1 MGSNYDYTYEYEV
14 TDSNKHN
21 RTSRHNTGRQNQRTT
36 GNQSNY
42 ATSHSTFGRSS
53 NMDPLTNLQND
64 RIWNKLY
71 DPSQIDK
78 TAHENEIQKMARR
91 QDRKVI
97 KIEAAYG
104 SDRQTFVVKRNYDLR
119 VRDVQEDAS
128 KVFKMPL
135 DQIILYWKGRNIC
148 DTPNELLET
157 LGIENNHQMRVC
169 REDDQAQQ
177 NRRRELRS
185 FATSDQQ
192 YSSSNDI
199 YQQQQLQ
206 QQFYPQQQQQQF
218 YPQQQQQPNSNY
230 PTMYDQQQQQF
241 GGSPRANYYQQ
252 LTNPN
257 AAPPVAPS
265 FVLNLQIGIGD
276 RIEGLAIGRPH
287 PITLYDLQVELQQR
301 FNIPILDQNVA
312 YNGMPLTQYPPDA
325 PLDSLGVVNNSFI
338 SLWYKGSGSN
348 NQQQQQ
354 QQQPPPPPPNEYY
367 SARQQAPPSFYG
379 DGSQSTGGGGGGG
392 GNQNDTSPRRM
403 DNTINTNDPTQNG
416 SNQEVLKIEVFHG
429 SDRHVLILRSAN
441 NLRITDLMEEL
452 ERITTVPVQR
462 QKLFFRGRELQ
473 QMKDRTLRDAGI
485 DNNAQVR
492 LIGDPTKTRYE
503 PMITANRTN

>member
-1 MGSNYDYTYEYEV
+1 MLFSED
-14 TDSNKHN
+14 
-21 RTSRHNTGRQNQRTT
+21 R
-36 GNQSNY
+36 
-42 ATSHSTFGRSS
+42 RSFF
-53 NMDPLTNLQND
+53 D
-64 RIWNKLY
+64 
-71 DPSQIDK
+71 
-78 TAHENEIQKMARR
+78 HKMARR

-119 VRDVQEDAS
+119 VRDVQEEAS

-148 DTPNELLET
+148 DTPNELLEA

-169 REDDQAQQ
+169 RADDQAQQ
-177 NRRRELRS
+177 NRRRETRS

-192 YSSSNDI
+192 YSSSNDLF
-199 YQQQQLQ
+199 QQQQ
-206 QQFYPQQQQQQF
+206 QQQQQQF
-218 YPQQQQQPNSNY
+218 YPQYQQQQQQPYPNY
-230 PTMYDQQQQQF
+230 PPMYDQQQQQF
-241 GGSPRANYYQQ
+241 GANPRANYYQQ

-257 AAPPVAPS
+257 VATPVAPT

-276 RIEGLAIGRPH
+276 RVEGLAIGRPH
-287 PITLYDLQVELQQR
+287 PITVYDLQFELQQR
-301 FNIPILDQNVA
+301 FNTPILDQNVTF
-312 YNGMPLTQYPPDA
+312 NGMPLTQYPPDA

-338 SLWYKGSGSN
+338 ALWYRGPGSN
-348 NQQQQQ
+348 NQQQQQQQ

-367 SARQQAPPSFYG
+367 SARQQPPPSFYG
-379 DGSQSTGGGGGGG
+379 DGSQSTRGSGG
-392 GNQNDTSPRRM
+392 QNDLSPGRM
-403 DNTINTNDPTQNG
+403 DNTNSSNDSMQNS
-416 SNQEVLKIEVFHG
+416 SNQDVLKIEVFHG
-429 SDRHVLILRSAN
+429 SDRHVLILRSSN

-462 QKLFFRGRELQ
+462 QKLYFRGRELQ